1 MFDITAL
8 TRRLAQPQG
17 AHDVLAEA
25 CVLAQQLTGAQ
36 QRQQLQHLQQLQH
49 CLGRHLPILK
59 TPPADMRKTLVQ
71 LASQEPAGS
80 RLLQQAHAALHSLQ
94 YEVIEWVNKPR
105 APLPCVM
112 EIREHSEAV
121 YAVTVSPDGKW
132 IASGSGDKTV
142 KVVEIATG
150 RVKCTLTGHS
160 GWIVFF
166 FKFFF
171 SGFSLPVSVDCVLT
185 SYNFR
190 VYSVACS
197 SDGKQIASGSS
208 DKTIKIWDSLSGD
221 CQSTLTGHRCVT
233 PPLSLPPL
241 LSHPL
246 L

>member
-166 FKFFF
+166 SNSFFQVF
-171 SGFSLPVSVDCVLT
+171 PSLFLLIVS
-185 SYNFR
+185 
-190 VYSVACS
+190 
-197 SDGKQIASGSS
+197 
-208 DKTIKIWDSLSGD
+208 
-221 CQSTLTGHRCVT
+221 
-233 PPLSLPPL
+233 
-241 LSHPL
+241 
-246 L
+246 